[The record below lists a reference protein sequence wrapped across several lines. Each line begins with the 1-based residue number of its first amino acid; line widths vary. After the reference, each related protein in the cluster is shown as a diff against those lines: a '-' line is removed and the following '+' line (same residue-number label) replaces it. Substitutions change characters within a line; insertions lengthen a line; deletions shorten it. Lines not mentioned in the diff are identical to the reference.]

1 MTKAVL
7 QTRQDLPLLGE
18 AAPEIGLRDFEPS
31 CGPAAAL
38 VVAVQCTSQ
47 FCLQRLDLF
56 ADGAYLLFEGFAFG
70 IGNQAVLGFRRSA
83 ILNDLVNGIVLG
95 KKLETILL
103 PPTQPQTV
111 DDLGRASSGHQIG
124 EHRNLLSVVAHKQN
138 RAHRSHGL
146 QASLLFQEAVAVP
159 LPFKR
164 EPATMKPLP
173 WILPARAPAFQI
185 SNETNARS
193 LQEAESVSAIP
204 APVEYQREWLVTMHA
219 TDLSHGAGKGA
230 RQRVVQGL
238 RKKEQHPT
246 FGVMQ
251 VDVSMAF
258 GRQPAFAV
266 PSFRRRMLTEI
277 GAEMSVDVI
286 QALPNRLQ
294 CQITLQH
301 VS

>member
-1 MTKAVL
+1 MTNAVL
-7 QTRQDLPLLGE
+7 QTRQDLPLLGD
-18 AAPEIGLRDFEPS
+18 ATPETGLRDFEPS
-31 CGPAAAL
+31 CGPVAAL
-38 VVAVQCTSQ
+38 VVAVECTSQ

-56 ADGAYLLFEGFAFG
+56 ADRACLFFERFAFG
-70 IGNQAVLGFRRSA
+70 IRNQAVLGFRRSA

-103 PPTQPQTV
+103 TPTQPQTV
-111 DDLGRASSGHQIG
+111 DDLGWASSGHQIG
-124 EHRNLLSVVAHKQN
+124 EHRDLVPVVAHKQN

-146 QASLLFQEAVAVP
+146 QASLLLPQPVAVP
-159 LPFKR
+159 LTFKR

-173 WILPARAPAFQI
+173 RILPARAPAFQI
-185 SNETNARS
+185 SNEANARS
-193 LQEAESVSAIP
+193 LQETESVSAIS

-219 TDLSHGAGKGA
+219 TDLDHGARKGA
-230 RQRVVQGL
+230 GQRVVQGL
-238 RKKEQHPT
+238 RKKEQHST

-251 VDVSMAF
+251 VHVSMAF

-266 PSFRRRMLTEI
+266 PSFRCRMLTEI